1 MSMYKK
7 LIAGFVVATVGLG
20 GVAAFAGEGH
30 GGRREVI
37 RSLVDAADLSP
48 EQRQALRDLREE
60 EREGREALRAER
72 GEVLRDVVD
81 IAEAGAD
88 PEALEALLDARI
100 EVHREALHQS
110 LDRALAFWSSLDD
123 QQRADVL
130 AAVRELEA
138 ERRGPFRDAD

>member
-1 MSMYKK
+1 M
-7 LIAGFVVATVGLG
+7 
-20 GVAAFAGEGH
+20 
-30 GGRREVI
+30 
-37 RSLVDAADLSP
+37 
-48 EQRQALRDLREE
+48 
-60 EREGREALRAER
+60 
-72 GEVLRDVVD
+72 LRDVVD

-88 PEALEALLDARI
+88 PEALEALLDARV

-110 LDRALAFWSSLDD
+110 LDRALAFWGSLDD